1 MAIVHLDTGA
11 GDPALIEGASPTAV
25 AAMLRRRSADTL
37 EAAYG
42 FLKRQPDGWALLRA
56 EVLCGA
62 RPASA
67 LTDAL
72 AAVQRSDGS
81 FPVLTLVSG
90 GGLGFPSMTLESLDD
105 DAAAIVGSFE
115 ALTIAADARVL
126 HADWVEPTVR
136 FLESRQ
142 QPDGTYR
149 VADVS
154 GAPDGCGISDASAEP
169 ETSVEPGVLAEPG
182 ASAESGAS
190 AGPSLEADVF
200 WTGMVAGL
208 LGRLPVARPEGLE
221 AAGVWLAERFS
232 PEAVE
237 HDGFSALC
245 AYAHFFTNVAHDL
258 SDEALQW
265 CGRAL
270 EKGFRSRR
278 LEAVATLRVLLLCDA
293 QAMPGASF
301 DVGELLGR
309 VLEEQAGDGG
319 YAELSPGGPATRTTQ
334 TFDAMLAIVRLCGA
348 LGDPAEVELSRSDP
362 RRDSTISD

>member
-1 MAIVHLDTGA
+1 MAIVHLQTGVGDRERSEAVQADDVVDT
-11 GDPALIEGASPTAV
+11 
-25 AAMLRRRSADTL
+25 LRRRSADAL

-42 FLKRQPDGWALLRA
+42 FLKRQQDVWALMRA
-56 EVLCGA
+56 EVLCEA

-67 LTDAL
+67 LADAL

-90 GGLGFPSMTLESLDD
+90 GGLGFPAMALESLDD

-142 QPDGTYR
+142 QPDGAYR
-149 VADVS
+149 ICE
-154 GAPDGCGISDASAEP
+154 G
-169 ETSVEPGVLAEPG
+169 PG
-182 ASAESGAS
+182 ASDAARKSSVES
-190 AGPSLEADVF
+190 DVF
-200 WTGMVAGL
+200 WTGMVAGM

-221 AAGVWLAERFS
+221 AAGAWLGERFS

-237 HDGFSALC
+237 HDGFPALC

-270 EKGFRSRR
+270 EKGFRSRH

-293 QAMPGASF
+293 QAMPGATF

-319 YAELSPGGPATRTTQ
+319 YAELSPGGPASRTTQ
-334 TFDAMLAIVRLCGA
+334 TFDAMLAIVRLCAA
-348 LGDPAEVELSRSDP
+348 LGDPTEAP
-362 RRDSTISD
+362 

>member
-1 MAIVHLDTGA
+1 MAIVHLQTGA
-11 GDPALIEGASPTAV
+11 GDPALIEGAPAGAV
-25 AAMLRRRSADTL
+25 ADMLRRRSADAL

-42 FLKRQPDGWALLRA
+42 FLKRQTDGWALLRA

-67 LTDAL
+67 LSDAL

-81 FPVLTLVSG
+81 FPVLTLISG

-115 ALTIAADARVL
+115 ALSIAADARVL
-126 HADWVEPTVR
+126 HSGWVEPTVR

-142 QPDGTYR
+142 HPDGAYR
-149 VADVS
+149 VRGGS
-154 GAPDGCGISDASAEP
+154 GAPDECGTSDASGEL
-169 ETSVEPGVLAEPG
+169 ETSAEPG
-182 ASAESGAS
+182 ASS
-190 AGPSLEADVF
+190 GPSLEADVF

-221 AAGVWLAERFS
+221 AAGGWLAERFS
-232 PEAVE
+232 PEVVE

-334 TFDAMLAIVRLCGA
+334 TFDAMLAIVRLCAA
-348 LGDPAEVELSRSDP
+348 LADPTEVELSRQAP
-362 RRDSTISD
+362 RRESMSD

>member
-1 MAIVHLDTGA
+1 MAIVHLQAGA
-11 GDPALIEGASPTAV
+11 EDRELLEAAQADDAV
-25 AAMLRRRSADTL
+25 ERLRRRSADAL

-42 FLKRQPDGWALLRA
+42 FLKRQQDAWALMRA
-56 EVLCGA
+56 EVLCEA
-62 RPASA
+62 RPVSA
-67 LTDAL
+67 LADAL
-72 AAVQRSDGS
+72 ASVQRSDGG
-81 FPVLTLVSG
+81 FPVLTLVAG
-90 GGLGFPSMTLESLDD
+90 GGLGFPALILESLDD

-115 ALTIAADARVL
+115 ALAIAADARAL
-126 HADWVEPTVR
+126 HAGWVEPTVR

-142 QPDGTYR
+142 QPDGAYR
-149 VADVS
+149 VS
-154 GAPDGCGISDASAEP
+154 GRISDQIDDPVSE
-169 ETSVEPGVLAEPG
+169 GPG
-182 ASAESGAS
+182 ASDAARESS
-190 AGPSLEADVF
+190 IESDVF
-200 WTGMVAGL
+200 WTGMVAGM

-237 HDGFSALC
+237 HDGFPALC

-309 VLEEQAGDGG
+309 LLEEQAGDGG
-319 YAELSPGGPATRTTQ
+319 YAELSPGGLATRTTQ
-334 TFDAMLAIVRLCGA
+334 TFDAMLAIVRLCAA
-348 LGDPAEVELSRSDP
+348 LGDPTEASRPDSARAPRPDPRSD
-362 RRDSTISD
+362 

>member
-1 MAIVHLDTGA
+1 MTIVHLQTGA
-11 GDPALIEGASPTAV
+11 EDRDPLGAAQSAGVVDT
-25 AAMLRRRSADTL
+25 LRRRSADAL

-42 FLKRQPDGWALLRA
+42 FLKRQQDVWALMRA
-56 EVLCGA
+56 AVLCEA

-67 LTDAL
+67 LADAL

-90 GGLGFPSMTLESLDD
+90 GGLGFPAWTLESLDD

-115 ALTIAADARVL
+115 ALAIAADARVL
-126 HADWVEPTVR
+126 HAGWVERTVR

-142 QPDGTYR
+142 HPDGAYR
-149 VADVS
+149 IS
-154 GAPDGCGISDASAEP
+154 EGLGASDAAR
-169 ETSVEPGVLAEPG
+169 
-182 ASAESGAS
+182 ESS
-190 AGPSLEADVF
+190 IESDVF
-200 WTGMVAGL
+200 WTGMMAGM

-221 AAGVWLAERFS
+221 AAGAWLAERFT

-237 HDGFSALC
+237 HDGFPALC

-309 VLEEQAGDGG
+309 VLEEQAADGG
-319 YAELSPGGPATRTTQ
+319 YAELSPGGAATRTTQ
-334 TFDAMLAIVRLCGA
+334 TFDAMLAIVRLCA
-348 LGDPAEVELSRSDP
+348 TLGDSSESP
-362 RRDSTISD
+362 

>member
-1 MAIVHLDTGA
+1 MAIVRLQTGTEA
-11 GDPALIEGASPTAV
+11 PALAETAQAGAV
-25 AAMLRRRSADTL
+25 ADMLRRRSADAL

-42 FLKRQPDGWALLRA
+42 FLKRQQDDWALLRA
-56 EVLCGA
+56 EVLCEA

-67 LTDAL
+67 LADAL
-72 AAVQRSDGS
+72 AAVQRPDGS
-81 FPVLTLVSG
+81 FPILTLISG
-90 GGLGFPSMTLESLDD
+90 GGLGFPAMAPASLDAT
-105 DAAAIVGSFE
+105 AAAIVGSFE

-126 HADWVEPTVR
+126 HAEWVESTVR

-142 QPDGTYR
+142 HPDGAYR
-149 VADVS
+149 VS
-154 GAPDGCGISDASAEP
+154 E
-169 ETSVEPGVLAEPG
+169 
-182 ASAESGAS
+182 
-190 AGPSLEADVF
+190 GPSALAASPDSSVPESSIESDVF
-200 WTGMVAGL
+200 WTGMVAGM
-208 LGRLPVARPEGLE
+208 LGRLPLARPEGLD
-221 AAGVWLAERFS
+221 AAGGWLAGRFS

-334 TFDAMLAIVRLCGA
+334 TFDAMLAIVRLCGG
-348 LGDPAEVELSRSDP
+348 LGDPVEAP
-362 RRDSTISD
+362 